1 MNTDSRPL
9 VSVIISA
16 YNHEN
21 FVVQTLDSILADSY
35 PDKEIVI
42 IDDGSTD
49 RTAEL
54 IASWVEL
61 NSGRIAIDYI
71 SRPNK
76 GLTGTLNE
84 LIDKA
89 KGRYILPIASDD
101 CLMNDTLGERIEIL
115 EKSDKLILVS
125 DAEVID
131 DKGKTISPS
140 GIFQYY
146 RGQKDNY
153 FTENGLVSE
162 ILFNWSLVGPVCIM
176 KREVYDIIGRYDT
189 TLIQEDWDFFF
200 RAAAAD
206 CLMFYDRIVAGYRVH
221 GASTHKNKA
230 KIIRLKKDTAK
241 TIIKNIGLLNF
252 SKRLRMILKLCK
264 VYISILKTALGF

>member
-89 KGRYILPIASDD
+89 KGRYILPLASDD
-101 CLMNDTLGERIEIL
+101 CLMNDTISERIEIL

-206 CLMFYDRIVAGYRVH
+206 SLMFYDRIVAGYRVH

-241 TIIKNIGLLNF
+241 TIIKNIGLLDF